1 MVDAKDESAPKPT
14 THFVDGVKKDAV
26 VFVSQ
31 PRGYYAACWGGLMST
46 RAQKLGA
53 RGVIIDGNFRDTNE
67 HRGQGGHQPTN
78 PTLRHLVGWLLTQ
91 RPSSWLV
98 GQIK

>member
-67 HRGQGGHQPTN
+67 HRGLNFPVSAGSFP
-78 PTLRHLVGWLLTQ
+78 
-91 RPSSWLV
+91 
-98 GQIK
+98 